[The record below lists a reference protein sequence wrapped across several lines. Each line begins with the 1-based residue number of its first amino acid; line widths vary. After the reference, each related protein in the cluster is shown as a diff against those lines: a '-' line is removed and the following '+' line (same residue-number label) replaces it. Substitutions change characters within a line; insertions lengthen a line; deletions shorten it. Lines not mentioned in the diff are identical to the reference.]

1 MSNNKMKEQL
11 RKQLKI
17 YNIVIA
23 ISLIIGFLSL
33 GISFFITN
41 YYLEREWIIKIIT
54 AMRIIYKIAFV
65 GTILGLMMRIITVNK
80 IKKQ

>member
-1 MSNNKMKEQL
+1 MKEQL

-17 YNIVIA
+17 YNIVIV

-33 GISFFITN
+33 GISFFITS
-41 YYLEREWIIKIIT
+41 YYLEREWIEKIIT
-54 AMRIIYKIAFV
+54 VMGMVYKVAFV

-80 IKKQ
+80 IKKH

>member
-11 RKQLKI
+11 KKQLKI

-54 AMRIIYKIAFV
+54 VMRIIYKIAFV

>member
-11 RKQLKI
+11 KKQLKI

-54 AMRIIYKIAFV
+54 VMRIIYKIAFV
-65 GTILGLMMRIITVNK
+65 GTILGLMMRIITVSK

>member
-54 AMRIIYKIAFV
+54 VMRIIYKIAFV

>member
-1 MSNNKMKEQL
+1 MKQQL

-17 YNIVIA
+17 YNMVIV

-33 GISFFITN
+33 GISFFISS
-41 YYLEREWIIKIIT
+41 YYLEREGITKIIT
-54 AMRIIYKIAFV
+54 GMGMIYKVAFV